1 MINTLRSTFLATA
14 ATAAALTGAASL
26 AGVANAAPAAQPF
39 PVGHYNGELTGWSA
53 PANAIWFG
61 KDFIGNTVIN
71 DTAVGKIVP
80 ADVYRANSVV
90 NGRPVI
96 VVDYARS
103 GLPGVRDELTSDGH
117 GGYNGVGI
125 AGNTP
130 ALTFVL
136 RR

>member
-1 MINTLRSTFLATA
+1 MRTALRTA
-14 ATAAALTGAASL
+14 VVAVTAAATFSL
-26 AGVANAAPAAQPF
+26 AGALTGDAHAAPQQPF
-39 PVGHYNGELTGWSA
+39 PTGHYNGQLTGWSA

-61 KDFIGNTVIN
+61 KDFSGATVIN
-71 DTAVGKIVP
+71 DTIAGKIVP

-103 GLPGVRDELTSDGH
+103 GLPGIRDELTSDGR
-117 GGYNGVGI
+117 GGYNGVGV

-130 ALTFVL
+130 ALTFTL

>member
-1 MINTLRSTFLATA
+1 MRTALRTAVVTATATA
-14 ATAAALTGAASL
+14 AFTLVGSL
-26 AGVANAAPAAQPF
+26 NGEAHAAPQPPF
-39 PVGHYNGELTGWSA
+39 PTGHYSGQLTGWST

-61 KDFIGNTVIN
+61 KDFTGATVIN
-71 DTAVGKIVP
+71 DTIAGRIVP

-103 GLPGVRDELTSDGH
+103 GLPGIRDELTSDGR
-117 GGYNGVGI
+117 GGYNGIGV
-125 AGNTP
+125 AGSTP
-130 ALTFVL
+130 ALTFTL

>member
-1 MINTLRSTFLATA
+1 MINTFRTTVLATA
-14 ATAAALTGAASL
+14 ASAAALIGASSL
-26 AGVANAAPAAQPF
+26 AGGASAAPAPQPF
-39 PVGHYNGELTGWSA
+39 PVGHYNGQLTGWSA

-61 KDFIGNTVIN
+61 KDFTGNSVIN
-71 DTAVGKIVP
+71 DTVVGRIVP